1 MSTSSETRGSGDE
14 PDTTQQQR
22 SSVSQAAP
30 TTMPAV
36 ATSRVFFASLSAAQ
50 PLTAAQVD
58 SGTGAHRALLS
69 SSSTATPPRG
79 RLERL
84 ISATAREV
92 ERELARAREQDST
105 AQQHPHDGDETISPS
120 HQQDPSGGSRALRNI
135 ARGAGRYYARS
146 KVSFPASVFPPLLA
160 EEGHLESGHCG
171 RGQRIGKRCFTNARR
186 ICKRCQ
192 VGTCGRYARM
202 HAVNRYMYCIV
213 R

>member
-1 MSTSSETRGSGDE
+1 MMIVSSPSPCPPPPRTPGSG
-14 PDTTQQQR
+14 PNH
-22 SSVSQAAP
+22 
-30 TTMPAV
+30 
-36 ATSRVFFASLSAAQ
+36 
-50 PLTAAQVD
+50 PLLLIRLCGRHCTRW
-58 SGTGAHRALLS
+58 TGSWR
-69 SSSTATPPRG
+69 
-79 RLERL
+79 
-84 ISATAREV
+84 
-92 ERELARAREQDST
+92 ERERDST
-105 AQQHPHDGDETISPS
+105 AQQHPHGGDETISPRQ
-120 HQQDPSGGSRALRNI
+120 QQDPSGGSRALRNI